1 MLLPSLNLSESGA
14 AQLHFASNSQSICII
29 SDLHLC
35 DESDAEHDG
44 PATRQ
49 AFVSFINALSKDA
62 QCSMLIVLGDLFE
75 VWVGDDAATTK
86 ASRAV
91 IKSFRQM
98 HVAGK
103 AVLLMH
109 GNRDFLLGESFSH
122 ASQCTL
128 VRNNALVVHYQ
139 NHRIALVHG
148 DEQCTDDLAYQQ
160 FRAMVRKPEW
170 QAEFLRKP
178 LSERQ
183 AVARAIRNV
192 SELNKRSESEH
203 NKSQQGYTNV
213 NTQAALALMQ
223 TLLCPTLIHG
233 HTHEGKSHQVRGLA
247 DWPDAQRHVTKDW
260 DARSKRGDAL
270 WITPHGIERRKIF

>member
-1 MLLPSLNLSESGA
+1 MLLHSLKLSKSGA
-14 AQLHFASNSQSICII
+14 AQLHFTSSTHSICII

-44 PATRQ
+44 PATVQ
-49 AFVSFINALSKDA
+49 AFVSFINALSKNA

-75 VWVGDDAATTK
+75 VWVGDDAAATN

-91 IKSFRQM
+91 IKSFKQM
-98 HVAGK
+98 HAAGK

-109 GNRDFLLGESFSH
+109 GNRDFLLGENFSH
-122 ASQCTL
+122 QAQCTL

-170 QAEFLRKP
+170 QAQFLRKP

-183 AVARAIRNV
+183 AVARAIR
-192 SELNKRSESEH
+192 SESAH
-203 NKSQQGYTNV
+203 NKSQQGYTDV
-213 NTQAALALMQ
+213 NTQATLALMQ
-223 TLLCPTLIHG
+223 KLQCPTLIHG
-233 HTHEGKSHQVRGLA
+233 HTHEGKSHRAHGLA
-247 DWPDAQRHVTKDW
+247 GWPDAQRHVTKDW

-270 WITPHGIERRKIF
+270 WITPKGVERRSIF

>member
-1 MLLPSLNLSESGA
+1 MLSHSLILSKSGA
-14 AQLHFASNSQSICII
+14 AQLHFTSSTHSICII

-35 DESDAEHDG
+35 DENDAEHDG
-44 PATRQ
+44 PATVQ
-49 AFVSFINALSKDA
+49 AFVSFIDALSNDA

-75 VWVGDDAATTK
+75 VWLGDDAAATK

-91 IKSFRQM
+91 LKSFRQM
-98 HVAGK
+98 HAAGK

-109 GNRDFLLGESFSH
+109 GNRDFLLGENFSH
-122 ASQCTL
+122 QAQCTL
-128 VRNNALVVHYQ
+128 VRNDALVVHYQ

-148 DEQCTDDLAYQQ
+148 DEQCADDLAYQQ

-170 QAEFLRKP
+170 QAQFLRKP

-183 AVARAIRNV
+183 AVARAIR
-192 SELNKRSESEH
+192 SESEH
-203 NKSQQGYTNV
+203 NKSQQGYTDV
-213 NTQAALALMQ
+213 NAAAALALMEETQ
-223 TLLCPTLIHG
+223 CPTLIHG

>member
-1 MLLPSLNLSESGA
+1 MLSPSLTFSKSGA
-14 AQLHFASNSQSICII
+14 AQLHFTSRTQSICII

-44 PATRQ
+44 PATTQ
-49 AFVSFINALSKDA
+49 AFVSFINALSKNA
-62 QCSMLIVLGDLFE
+62 QCNTLIVLGDLFE

-86 ASRAV
+86 ASHAV
-91 IKSFRQM
+91 IKSFKQM
-98 HVAGK
+98 HAAGK

-128 VRNNALVVHYQ
+128 VRNDALAMHYQ

-148 DEQCTDDLAYQQ
+148 DEQCTDDIAYQQ
-160 FRAMVRKPEW
+160 FRAMVREPEW

-183 AVARAIRNV
+183 AVARAIR
-192 SELNKRSESEH
+192 SESEH
-203 NKSQQGYTNV
+203 NKSQQGYTDV
-213 NTQAALALMQ
+213 NAQAALALMQ
-223 TLLCPTLIHG
+223 TLQCPTLIHG
-233 HTHEGKSHQVRGLA
+233 HTHEGKSHPVHGLA

-270 WITPHGIERRKIF
+270 WITPKGVERRSIF